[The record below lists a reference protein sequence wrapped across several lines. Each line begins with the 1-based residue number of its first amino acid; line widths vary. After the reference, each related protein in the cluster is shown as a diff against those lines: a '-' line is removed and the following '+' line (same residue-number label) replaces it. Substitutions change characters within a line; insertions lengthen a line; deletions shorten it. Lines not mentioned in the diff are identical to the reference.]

1 MSTPAHPLVFARLGG
16 LVAAA
21 VPLFS
26 AVLLLSAA
34 PETVNQVPID
44 LPEYQVT
51 AERELPPPEQWF
63 YARIAGF
70 EILSN
75 ASEGATKQLL
85 TDFQRFTH
93 AVDLVWPGARPDRR
107 VPAALIIC
115 GRDRKFEQFL
125 PDTLRAGERATTSFH
140 GRDRERAALVLDQQT
155 KILNLVEVETDLN
168 APVVNPGFAV
178 DAHRQLYREYVR
190 FLLTETDTPP
200 PAWLSEG
207 LAQIFTNIRITETS
221 IEVGRIENPNAV
233 APEQE
238 IAAQLNRGIRGG
250 APVNPFVTRTED
262 ADFNVVLKSRAL
274 LPMSELFAVTAD
286 STEAQNPLN
295 STWAKQCYAFVHWG
309 LYGDYGRHQKEF
321 FTFVHRLNRESL
333 NEALF
338 KACFNLGYDQML
350 QALRGH
356 IEFTRAKTAGVKA
369 EKGQKIPEPP
379 PVVVRE
385 ATEAEVGRLKGV
397 ALALAGHPAEARA
410 ALILSYRRGER
421 DPALLAE
428 LGLAELA
435 VGENAR
441 ARKLLEVSVARGTV
455 RPRAGLELAR
465 LRLVEGLAAPKG
477 AEGKLSGE
485 QVARVLDPLFTA
497 RDQPP
502 ALPEIYELMA
512 EAWAASA
519 FTPTAAH
526 LAAIEQG
533 VKLFPRDA
541 TLVYRAAELRGKNGF
556 PTEAHGL
563 VRLGLR
569 VAQDAPTRTKFEQL
583 QASLPAPAS
592 EQPK

>member
-1 MSTPAHPLVFARLGG
+1 MPTPTHPPTLARPGG
-16 LVAAA
+16 FVTAA
-21 VPLFS
+21 VPLFG
-26 AVLLLSAA
+26 AALLLSAA

-63 YARIAGF
+63 YARL
-70 EILSN
+70 EVLSS

-85 TDFQRFTH
+85 TDFQRFAH
-93 AVDLVWPGARPDRR
+93 AVDLVWPGARPERR

-125 PDTLRAGERATTSFH
+125 PDALRAGERATTSFH
-140 GRDRERAALVLDQQT
+140 RRDRERAVLVLDQQT
-155 KILNLVEVETDLN
+155 KILNSIDLEGD
-168 APVVNPGFAV
+168 ASASVANPGFAV
-178 DAHRQLYREYVR
+178 DAYRQLYREYVR
-190 FLLTETDTPP
+190 FLLTEADAPP
-200 PAWLSEG
+200 PAWLTEG

-233 APEQE
+233 SPEKE
-238 IAAQLNRGIRGG
+238 TAALINRGVPGG
-250 APVNPFVTRTED
+250 APVNSFVTRPED

-274 LPMSELFAVTAD
+274 LPMEELFAITAD
-286 STEAQNPLN
+286 SSEAQNPLN

-309 LYGDYGRHQKEF
+309 LYGDYGRHQQEF
-321 FTFVHRLNRESL
+321 LTFVHRLNREPL

-338 KACFNLGYDQML
+338 KACFNLGYGQML

-356 IEFTRAKTAGVKA
+356 IEFTRAKTNGVRA

-379 PVVVRE
+379 PVAVRE
-385 ATEAEVGRLKGV
+385 AAEAEVGRLQGV
-397 ALALAGHPAEARA
+397 AFALAGHPAEARA

-435 VGENAR
+435 AGEDTR
-441 ARKLLEVSVARGTV
+441 ARKLLEAAVARGAG
-455 RPRAGLELAR
+455 RPRAHLELAR
-465 LRLVEGLAAPKG
+465 LRLAEGLAAPKG
-477 AEGKLSGE
+477 AGGKLNGE

-502 ALPEIYELMA
+502 ALPKIYELMA
-512 EAWAASA
+512 EAWAVSA
-519 FTPTAAH
+519 FAPTAAH
-526 LAAIEQG
+526 LAAVEQG
-533 VKLFPRDA
+533 VRLFPRDT

-556 PTEAHGL
+556 STEAHGL

-569 VAQDAPTRTKFEQL
+569 VAQDAPTRAKFEQL